1 MSVITAS
8 ITTSR
13 AAPATRAVSNAER
26 ARKAAA
32 VSEKK
37 AGASQ
42 EANDVFGVARK
53 AATAAFAAAVL
64 VTAQPN
70 AALAEGS
77 ILDVI
82 PPAPSNGPLK
92 NLPRGEHAPLVQFQP
107 GTRKV
112 NLPPIPCAPSPRD

>member
-26 ARKAAA
+26 ARKPAA

-37 AGASQ
+37 DGVAD
-42 EANDVFGVARK
+42 DVFGRARK
-53 AATAAFAAAVL
+53 AATTAFAAAVL

-77 ILDVI
+77 ILDAV

-92 NLPRGEHAPLVQFQP
+92 NLPRGEHAPLVQVQP

-112 NLPPIPCAPSPRD
+112 KLPPIPCAPSPRD

>member
-1 MSVITAS
+1 MSAITAS
-8 ITTSR
+8 ITTAR

-37 AGASQ
+37 DGVAD
-42 EANDVFGVARK
+42 DVFGRARK
-53 AATAAFAAAVL
+53 AATTAFAAAVL

-77 ILDVI
+77 ILDAI

-112 NLPPIPCAPSPRD
+112 NVPPTHPMRTFAA